1 MGIARKFLQKIG
13 YYLEVVHEVY
23 IIANNNGIL
32 LSMPP
37 YHSSFFPPKMGH
49 VLAPP
54 SGIIILRF
62 LRLTADLSNALIH
75 ILICR

>member
-1 MGIARKFLQKIG
+1 MEIARKFLQNIG

-49 VLAPP
+49 VY
-54 SGIIILRF
+54 
-62 LRLTADLSNALIH
+62 
-75 ILICR
+75 